1 MLREEELRILL
12 VEDNQVLSEG
22 LSALLRG
29 SGYAVDVV
37 SDGASA
43 DAAIAAEN
51 FDLVILDLNLPE
63 MDGIEV
69 LRSMRSRQDKAAV
82 LILTARGTPEEKV
95 KGLDLGADDYMIK
108 PFDITEF
115 EARVRVLLR
124 RNAGLRSSALSFGKV
139 LFDLT
144 SRTFSADGR
153 PLDIPAREVALLEV
167 LFMRAGKVVAKEAIV
182 QSLTGFDDEISGN
195 AIEQYVSRLRKRL
208 APHGLTV
215 KTARGIGYYLEK
227 LPEMAE

>member
-1 MLREEELRILL
+1 MRILL

-43 DAAIAAEN
+43 SAAIAAEN

-63 MDGIEV
+63 MDGIDV
-69 LRSMRSRQDKAAV
+69 LRSMRARQDKAAV
-82 LILTARGTPEEKV
+82 LILTARGSPEERV
-95 KGLDLGADDYMIK
+95 KGLDLGADDYMTK

-124 RNAGLRSSALSFGKV
+124 RNAGLRSSLASFGNV
-139 LFDLT
+139 SFDLT
-144 SRTFSADGR
+144 SRTFSAEGH

-182 QSLTGFDDEISGN
+182 QSLTGFDDELSGN

-208 APHGLTV
+208 GPHGLTV

-227 LPEMAE
+227 LPETAQ

>member
-1 MLREEELRILL
+1 LRILL

-37 SDGASA
+37 SDGNSA

-63 MDGIEV
+63 KDGIDV
-69 LRSMRSRQDKAAV
+69 LRSMRARQDKAAV

-95 KGLDLGADDYMIK
+95 RGLDLGADDYMIK
-108 PFDITEF
+108 PFDIAEF

-124 RNAGLRSSALSFGKV
+124 RNAGLRSSLVSFGNV
-139 LFDLT
+139 SFDLT
-144 SRTFSADGR
+144 SRTFSAGGHPID
-153 PLDIPAREVALLEV
+153 LPAREVALLEV

-182 QSLTGFDDEISGN
+182 QSLTGFDDELSGN

-215 KTARGIGYYLEK
+215 KTARGIGYYLER
-227 LPEMAE
+227 LAEAAE

>member
-1 MLREEELRILL
+1 LRILL

-37 SDGASA
+37 SDGNSA

-63 MDGIEV
+63 KDGIDV
-69 LRSMRSRQDKAAV
+69 LRSMRARQDKAAV

-95 KGLDLGADDYMIK
+95 RGLDLGADDYMIK
-108 PFDITEF
+108 PFDIAEF

-124 RNAGLRSSALSFGKV
+124 RNAGLRSSIVSFGNV
-139 LFDLT
+139 SFDLT
-144 SRTFSADGR
+144 SRTFSAGGHPID
-153 PLDIPAREVALLEV
+153 LPAREVALLEV

-182 QSLTGFDDEISGN
+182 QSLTGFDDELSGN

-215 KTARGIGYYLEK
+215 KTARGIGYYLER
-227 LPEMAE
+227 LAEAAE

>member
-1 MLREEELRILL
+1 MEGVGLRILL

-29 SGYAVDVV
+29 TGYAVDVV

-43 DAAIAAEN
+43 NAAIAAEN

-63 MDGIEV
+63 MDGIDV
-69 LRSMRSRQDKAAV
+69 LRSMRARQDKAAV
-82 LILTARGTPEEKV
+82 LILTARGTPEERV

-124 RNAGLRSSALSFGKV
+124 RNAGLRSSSISFGKV
-139 LFDLT
+139 SFDLT
-144 SRTFSADGR
+144 SRTFSAEGH

-182 QSLTGFDDEISGN
+182 QSLTGFDDELSGN

>member
-1 MLREEELRILL
+1 LRILL

-37 SDGASA
+37 SDGTSA
-43 DAAIAAEN
+43 DAAIAAES

-153 PLDIPAREVALLEV
+153 PLDIPAREV

-182 QSLTGFDDEISGN
+182 QSLTGFDDDISAN

>member
-1 MLREEELRILL
+1 VRILL

-22 LSALLRG
+22 LCALLRG

-37 SDGASA
+37 SDGHSA

-63 MDGIEV
+63 KDGIEV
-69 LRSMRSRQDKAAV
+69 LRSMRARQEKAAV

-95 KGLDLGADDYMIK
+95 RGLDLGADDYMIK

-124 RNAGLRSSALSFGKV
+124 RNAGLRSSLVSFGKIS
-139 LFDLT
+139 FDLT
-144 SRTFSADGR
+144 SRTFSADGH
-153 PLDIPAREVALLEV
+153 PLDIPAREVGLLEV

-182 QSLTGFDDEISGN
+182 QSLTGFDDELSGN

-208 APHGLTV
+208 APYGLTV

-227 LPEMAE
+227 LAEAAE